1 MSKVDL
7 SRPQS
12 VLGLSRKRPTA
23 SNPKPQTF
31 CECPERKTG
40 PSPCAQQSPIFETRV
55 GVQQSVRTHPEHAEH
70 ALDCSHHASDC
81 SFLPCARRSTLV
93 GSPGG
98 TCRDKFQGF
107 SSFGPW
113 AVLGRVCERRSL
125 CVARSVGSTCC
136 SIAAAGSNGAP
147 EGTLL
152 RIWGLGLTFIGRHY
166 GLVAVCAACLMIVSN
181 LCKGNYPSRP
191 PAGTISRFLHFSG

>member
-1 MSKVDL
+1 VAAGGRADAADCRAGGLKIVQLMSKVDL

-12 VLGLSRKRPTA
+12 GLGLSRKRPTA
-23 SNPKPQTF
+23 SNSKPQTF

-55 GVQQSVRTHPEHAEH
+55 SVQQSVRTHPEHAEH
-70 ALDCSHHASDC
+70 ALDCSHHPSDC

-107 SSFGPW
+107 SSFGLWAEFAKEGPCVLPAQW
-113 AVLGRVCERRSL
+113 AAHAAVLPLRAPTVHL
-125 CVARSVGSTCC
+125 KARYCGFGV
-136 SIAAAGSNGAP
+136 
-147 EGTLL
+147 
-152 RIWGLGLTFIGRHY
+152 WD
-166 GLVAVCAACLMIVSN
+166 
-181 LCKGNYPSRP
+181 
-191 PAGTISRFLHFSG
+191 